1 LIPACL
7 YALITRPEQSK
18 HGPVPPKQYHLPA
31 RCSAHRSAV
40 SRLGVADAEAGA
52 GVSWASINSRRAAA
66 SAAKAIVRVN

>member
-1 LIPACL
+1 
-7 YALITRPEQSK
+7 
-18 HGPVPPKQYHLPA
+18 
-31 RCSAHRSAV
+31 V